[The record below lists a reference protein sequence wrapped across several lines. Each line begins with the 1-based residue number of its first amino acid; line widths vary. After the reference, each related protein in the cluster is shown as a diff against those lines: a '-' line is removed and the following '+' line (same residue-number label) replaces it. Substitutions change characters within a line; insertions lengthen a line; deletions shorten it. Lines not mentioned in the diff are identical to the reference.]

1 MAGFSNGSVSWSHP
15 EFHLMYVFITEQVR
29 LEEAFGDEL
38 VQLPFSSR
46 TKSQL
51 TKTNFDIYVRRK
63 TLQTPWET
71 GASAQNLKT
80 TVFLEIKMEPP
91 VFSLCAHFSLCPE
104 SEPNRRP
111 FLHPLCIFNS
121 GVNIHWW
128 DATVNLLSS
137 RLNST
142 SSLSFCP
149 QERCSRPHNHLCF
162 AGFCTVCSWTANS
175 SHL

>member
-1 MAGFSNGSVSWSHP
+1 MALSTDLTP
-15 EFHLMYVFITEQVR
+15 EFHLMCVFITEQVR

-38 VQLPFSSR
+38 VQFPSSSR

-71 GASAQNLKT
+71 GASAHNLKT

-104 SEPNRRP
+104 CEPNRRP
-111 FLHPLCIFNS
+111 FLHPLCIFHS
-121 GVNIHWW
+121 GVYMH
-128 DATVNLLSS
+128 
-137 RLNST
+137 
-142 SSLSFCP
+142 
-149 QERCSRPHNHLCF
+149 
-162 AGFCTVCSWTANS
+162 
-175 SHL
+175 